1 MPTSPQMNPNSALA
15 AYGIPS
21 TRFQDLTGAPRAE
34 TLDYLDLHSLPETTD
49 DTSAALRPDGVAK
62 SAEGPLLYII
72 NESRLCEAPSERN
85 LQLQQLREKLA
96 CRGNTAYLARVQ
108 PGQLVVTSVSL
119 DQKAP
124 NWVVYPANTQDSSSF
139 FSSLANGLLDETTK
153 RTDADFVFSA
163 MFKLVWS
170 VADRLAKLRI
180 KRTDVL
186 SLVGRALFFRFL
198 YDRGIVR
205 ETDVSKILQTS
216 GVSILE
222 AFDNPQNAATACRW
236 LDTTFNGDLLPL
248 SETNEQFFQE
258 IGKRSGGR
266 VFSHLSAIITG
277 EEPVGDA
284 QYQKPLPMKFGDF
297 DFAHIPVGLL
307 SQVYERF
314 AWKWDHNNA
323 KDTSVHYTP
332 RNIAATMVEEVFDS
346 LKNAHAARVL
356 DPACGA
362 SVFLVLAF
370 RRLYKERWQHDGRRP
385 ETKEIREILEKQL
398 TGFDISESAIR
409 LASLSL
415 YLTAIELDP
424 NPVPPENLTFT
435 LLRDQVLFNFR
446 REGIDPDEGAIAG
459 SLGEHVPDKFNG
471 AFDVVLGNPPW
482 TSLKRTEGLLA
493 KGFENLSRQIIE
505 KRGDAKTALAYKNPD
520 LAPDLPFIW
529 KATEWCKPDG
539 RIALALPGRILL
551 KQEPIPKRAR
561 ETLLQ
566 LLDVTGIVNGSNLSD
581 TRVWPDMAQPFVL
594 LFALNRVPEAGHRIN
609 FVTPQYD
616 ETLNRKGHLR
626 IDSKS
631 AQTLEVE
638 STFETPWMWKAL
650 SVGTNLDVDVTR
662 RLLSSGHPSIK
673 DYWEDTLNLFCA
685 RGYDVEG
692 KPQKD
697 ATHLIGKP
705 NLSEVEAGIFE
716 VNTVILDP
724 FQRNT
729 LYRPKNPKI
738 YKAPLF
744 LLKQAPGLERENAR
758 GLIAKDEVIYSRSF
772 HGYSAN
778 SAINGQELVTY
789 LHLFSHSEI
798 PMYFAL
804 GTRPR
809 FGAERRVIDKAD
821 FDECPIVPYEQLKS
835 NQRQKMH
842 SLSQRLLKKDFTVF
856 PEIDT
861 FFGQLF
867 GFDTL
872 DMQVIR
878 DTVETAMPFQKSRSR
893 ACTPP
898 LIADRKRFCSEL
910 KKLLQPFFAITNEE
924 AEITLQRSTGS
935 NSISPEPFLF
945 IEINIKGK
953 ALKKTDDSLQSLF
966 LKLAEESGTTRII
979 HEQENGLLIGVF
991 NQYRYWTPSRA
1002 RLLAAEIAREHLDV
1016 FDT

>member
-1 MPTSPQMNPNSALA
+1 MNPDIALA

-21 TRFQDLTGAPRAE
+21 TRFQGLTGAPTAE
-34 TLDYLDLHSLPETTD
+34 TLDYLDLHALPETTD

-72 NESRLCEAPSERN
+72 NESRLCEAPKERSS
-85 LQLQQLREKLA
+85 QLQKLREKLA
-96 CRGNTAYLARVQ
+96 CRGNTAYLARIQ
-108 PGQLVVTSVSL
+108 PGQLVVTPVSL

-124 NWVVYPANTQDSSSF
+124 NWITYSANTQDASSF
-139 FSSLANGLLDETTK
+139 FSSLANGLLDESSK
-153 RTDADFVFSA
+153 RSEADFVFSA

-198 YDRGIVR
+198 YDRKIVR
-205 ETDVSKILQTS
+205 EIDALKILPTK
-216 GVSILE
+216 GASILE
-222 AFDNPQNAATACRW
+222 AFDNPINAAAACQW
-236 LDTTFNGDLLPL
+236 LEKTFNGDLLPL
-248 SETNEQFFQE
+248 SESNEPFFQE
-258 IGKRSGGR
+258 IGQRSGGR
-266 VFSHLSAIITG
+266 VFSHLSAILTG
-277 EEPVGDA
+277 EEPVGDE

-314 AWKWDHNNA
+314 AWKWEHNNA

-332 RNIAATMVEEVFDS
+332 RNIASTMVEEVFDG
-346 LKNAHAARVL
+346 LPNAHAARIL

-385 ETKEIREILEKQL
+385 ETKEIRQILQQQL

-424 NPVPPENLTFT
+424 NPVPPENLTFSH
-435 LLRDQVLFNFR
+435 LRNQVLFNFR

-459 SLGEHVPDKFNG
+459 SLGEHVPKKFNG
-471 AFDVVLGNPPW
+471 VFDVVLGNPPW
-482 TSLKRTEGLLA
+482 TSLKPKEKPLA
-493 KGFENLSRQIIE
+493 KSFENLSRKIIE
-505 KRGDAKTALAYKNPD
+505 TRGDAEIAKAYQNPD
-520 LAPDLPFIW
+520 LGPDLPFIW

-551 KQEPIPKRAR
+551 KQEPIPRQAR
-561 ETLLQ
+561 ETLLR
-566 LLDVTGIVNGSNLSD
+566 LVEVTGIVNGSNLSD
-581 TRVWPDMAQPFVL
+581 TKVWPDMAQPFVL
-594 LFALNRVPEAGHRIN
+594 LFALNRVPKAGHQVHFI
-609 FVTPQYD
+609 TPQYD

-638 STFETPWMWKAL
+638 STFETPWIWKAL
-650 SVGTNLDVDVTR
+650 SIGTSLDVDVTR
-662 RLLSSGHPSIK
+662 RLLSSGHPSVK
-673 DYWEDTLNLFCA
+673 NYWENTLGLSCA

-692 KPQKD
+692 TPQKD
-697 ATHLIGKP
+697 ATHLVGKP
-705 NLSEVEAGIFE
+705 NLTEIETGIFE
-716 VNTVILDP
+716 VDTTTLEP
-724 FQRNT
+724 FRRET
-729 LYRPKNPKI
+729 LYFPKDRKI
-738 YKAPLF
+738 YKGPLF
-744 LLKQAPGLERENAR
+744 LLKQAQVDDYQDACG
-758 GLIAKDEVIYSRSF
+758 VYSTDDIVYNRNF
-772 HGYSAN
+772 YGYSAFGN
-778 SAINGQELVTY
+778 THGITLTRY
-789 LHLFSHSEI
+789 LLIYSHSSI
-798 PMYFAL
+798 WAHRTLIFAPTL
-804 GTRPR
+804 
-809 FGAERRVIDKAD
+809 GAERRTVYKSI
-821 FDECPIVPYEQLKS
+821 FDNSPIVPLEDLSPKQRNVVNQLS
-835 NQRQKMH
+835 D
-842 SLSQRLLKKDFTVF
+842 RLIERDFSVF

-867 GFDTL
+867 GFDTR

-878 DTVETAMPFQKSRSR
+878 DTVETAMPFQQSRSR
-893 ACTPP
+893 ACSPP
-898 LIADRKRFCSEL
+898 LTADRKRFCTEL
-910 KKLLQPFFAITNEE
+910 KKLLLPFFLITNEE
-924 AEITLQRSTGS
+924 PEITLHTSANS
-935 NSISPEPFLF
+935 NGNLPDPFLF
-945 IEINIKGK
+945 ISINIKGK
-953 ALKKTDDSLQSLF
+953 TLKEADTSLQSLF
-966 LKLAEESGTTRII
+966 LRLAEESGTTRII
-979 HEQENGLLIGVF
+979 QQQENGLLLGIF

>member
-1 MPTSPQMNPNSALA
+1 MNPNSALA

-21 TRFQDLTGAPRAE
+21 TRFQHLAGAPTAE
-34 TLDYLDLHSLPETTD
+34 TLDYLDLHALPERTD
-49 DTSAALRPDGVAK
+49 STSAALRPDGVAK

-72 NESRLCEAPSERN
+72 NESRLCEIPKERDT
-85 LQLQQLREKLA
+85 QLQKLREKLA
-96 CRGNTAYLARVQ
+96 CRGNTAYLARIQ
-108 PGQLVVTSVSL
+108 PGQLVVTPVSL
-119 DQKAP
+119 DQKAA
-124 NWVVYPANTQDSSSF
+124 NWVTYSANAQDSSSF
-139 FSSLANGLLDETTK
+139 FSSLANGLLDGTPK
-153 RTDADFVFSA
+153 RAEADFVFSA

-198 YDRGIVR
+198 YDRNIVR
-205 ETDVSKILQTS
+205 EIDALKILPTKDA
-216 GVSILE
+216 SIRE
-222 AFDNPQNAATACRW
+222 AFDNPVNAAAACRW
-236 LDTTFNGDLLPL
+236 LDKTFNGDLLPL
-248 SETNEQFFQE
+248 SESNELFFQE
-258 IGKRSGGR
+258 MGKRSGGR
-266 VFSHLSAIITG
+266 VFSHLSAILTG
-277 EEPVGDA
+277 EEPVGDEE
-284 QYQKPLPMKFGDF
+284 YQKPLPMKFGDF

-314 AWKWDHNNA
+314 AWKWEHDNA

-332 RNIAATMVEEVFDS
+332 RNIAASMVEEVFDG
-346 LKNAHAARVL
+346 LPNAHTARVL

-385 ETKEIREILEKQL
+385 GTKAIRQILEKQL

-424 NPVPPENLTFT
+424 NPVPPEKLTFT
-435 LLRDQVLFNFR
+435 HLRDKVLFNFR
-446 REGIDPDEGAIAG
+446 RKGIDPDDGAIAG
-459 SLGEHVPDKFNG
+459 SLDEHVPQKFKS

-482 TSLKRTEGLLA
+482 TSLKPKEKALA
-493 KGFENLSRQIIE
+493 TSFENLSRKIIE
-505 KRGDAKTALAYKNPD
+505 SRGDTEMAKAYQNPD
-520 LAPDLPFIW
+520 LAPDFPFIW
-529 KATEWCKPDG
+529 KATEWCKKDG

-551 KQEPIPKRAR
+551 KQEAIPRKAR
-561 ETLLQ
+561 ETLLR
-566 LLDVTGIVNGSNLSD
+566 LVEVTGIVNGSNLSD

-594 LFALNRVPEAGHRIN
+594 LFALNRVPKSGHCIH
-609 FVTPQYD
+609 FITPQYD

-631 AQTLEVE
+631 AQALEVE

-650 SVGTNLDVDVTR
+650 SVGTSLDVDVTR

-673 DYWEDTLNLFCA
+673 EYWEDTLDLSCA

-692 KPQKD
+692 TPQKN
-697 ATHLIGKP
+697 ATHLVGKP
-705 NLSEVEAGIFE
+705 NLTEIKEGIFE
-716 VNTVILDP
+716 VDAAILDP
-724 FQRNT
+724 FERET
-729 LYRPKNPKI
+729 LYRPKDPKI

-758 GLIAKDEVIYSRSF
+758 GLITGDEIVYSRTF

-778 SAINGQELVTY
+778 SAINGLELVTY
-789 LHLFSHSEI
+789 LHLFAHSEI

-821 FDECPIVPYEQLKS
+821 FDECPIVPYEKLKS
-835 NQRQKMH
+835 SQQQKVNT
-842 SLSQRLLKKDFTVF
+842 LSQRLLKRDLTVF
-856 PEIDT
+856 PEIDS

-867 GFDTL
+867 DFDAR

-878 DTVETAMPFQKSRSR
+878 DTVETAMPFQKSRQR
-893 ACTPP
+893 ACNPP
-898 LIADRKRFCSEL
+898 KPVDRKRFCTEL
-910 KKLLQPFFAITNEE
+910 KKLLLPFFTITNEE
-924 AEITLQRSTGS
+924 PEFTLQAST
-935 NSISPEPFLF
+935 NSSANLPDPFLF
-945 IEINIKGK
+945 IRINIKGK
-953 ALKKTDDSLQSLF
+953 SLKDTDQSLQSLF
-966 LKLAEESGTTRII
+966 LKLAEESGSTRVIQ
-979 HEQENGLLIGVF
+979 EQANGLLIGVF

-1016 FDT
+1016 FDS